1 MLPTMAVIM
10 PIREDQR
17 FMVESLSL
25 GSEMR
30 KEEV

>member
-17 FMVESLSL
+17 LIVESPSL
-25 GSEMR
+25 GSDDR
-30 KEEV
+30 KEV